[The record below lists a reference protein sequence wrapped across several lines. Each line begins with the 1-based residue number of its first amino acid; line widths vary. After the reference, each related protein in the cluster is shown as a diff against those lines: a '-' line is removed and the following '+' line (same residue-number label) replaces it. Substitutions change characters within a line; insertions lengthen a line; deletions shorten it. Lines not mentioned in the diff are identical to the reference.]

1 MAHHAVIAPVVMV
14 SALRVRPVASA
25 PVVVLVRRRT
35 PAPAVA
41 GLAALD
47 KG

>member
-1 MAHHAVIAPVVMV
+1 MVRHAVMVPVVMA
-14 SALRVRPVASA
+14 SALPVRPVASA